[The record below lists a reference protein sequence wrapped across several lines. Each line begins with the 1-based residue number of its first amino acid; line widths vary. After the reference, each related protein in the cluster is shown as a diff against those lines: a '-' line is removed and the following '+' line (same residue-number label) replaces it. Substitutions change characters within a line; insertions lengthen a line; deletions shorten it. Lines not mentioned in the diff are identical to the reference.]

1 MLEKTRY
8 TVTFKEVK
16 DKKHI
21 IVKKKKK
28 IKRNK
33 GQKKIILK
41 LSISNTLPHL

>member
-28 IKRNK
+28 NQEK
-33 GQKKIILK
+33 
-41 LSISNTLPHL
+41 